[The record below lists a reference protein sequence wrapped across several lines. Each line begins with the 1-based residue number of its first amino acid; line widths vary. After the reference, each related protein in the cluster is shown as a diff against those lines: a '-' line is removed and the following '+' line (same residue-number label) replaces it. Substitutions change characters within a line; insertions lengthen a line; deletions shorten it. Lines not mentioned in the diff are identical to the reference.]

1 VKGKDEIVIEASL
14 PLQSVE
20 TKKIT
25 RKRLLTVV
33 TMSRWSLPLILAFQ
47 ALISW
52 ALLHNTAFQD
62 EALYLYA
69 GRQLFRYWMGGPVPL
84 DHYAFY
90 FSGYPG
96 VYPVIGGVLDMIGGL
111 ELARSFSLFCMMGVN
126 AIIYYCTQKFF
137 QRPSAIFASA
147 TYACLGTVLF
157 VGRLATFDALCL
169 FLIALAAAIAYQV
182 STSRHPWLAL
192 MIGPLLVL
200 SVLAKYAAMLF
211 ALPVLGI
218 LVFSTIVNQG
228 WWRMLLRLALAIVT
242 LVISLVVAYHFMDK
256 AAFHAI
262 AGSTT
267 NRVALIQKSPLELF
281 MHVLQM
287 GGIVYAAALLG
298 LVLVFFHYKRFLL
311 IALLLF
317 ASSWLVP
324 AYHIYK
330 QEAVSLDKHMAFAL
344 FFAMP
349 LAGCAL
355 AWLSGYMQRTVTNS
369 NGRHWLAGLAVVL
382 LVFTLG
388 MQQSQTIYAQWADTS
403 GLSYVL
409 HTQMRDG
416 SGRYLVEDI
425 EVARY
430 DAKDVTELWQWNG
443 VNYFYYVTAANQ
455 QLLGDPALTQ
465 AIKDRY
471 FALVELSFNYQPA
484 EARFIAQQM
493 AASKNYDL
501 IARVPFQN
509 SFGTGHFYIWRSAAV
524 AGQGNFT
531 GCNQA
536 HLIPA
541 NLC

>member
-1 VKGKDEIVIEASL
+1 VSEASL
-14 PLQSVE
+14 PLYSVQ

-25 RKRLLTVV
+25 RKRLV

-52 ALLHNTAFQD
+52 TLLHNTAFQD

-96 VYPVIGGVLDMIGGL
+96 VYPVLGGVLDMIGGL
-111 ELARSFSLFCMMGVN
+111 ELARSFSLFCMLGVN
-126 AIIYYCTQKFF
+126 AIIYYSTQKFF
-137 QRPSAIFASA
+137 QRPAAIFASA

-169 FLIALAAAIAYQV
+169 FLIALATAIAFQV
-182 STSRHPWLAL
+182 STGRRPWLAL

-218 LVFSTIVNQG
+218 LVFCSIVFLG

-242 LVISLVVAYHFMDK
+242 LVLSLVAAYHFIDK

-267 NRVALIQKSPLELF
+267 NRVSLIEKPPQELF

-287 GGIVYAAALLG
+287 GGIVYTTALVG
-298 LVLVFFHYKRFLL
+298 VVIGFFHYKRLRLL
-311 IALLLF
+311 ALLLF

-330 QEAVSLDKHMAFAL
+330 QEAVSLDKHLAFGL

-349 LAGCAL
+349 LAGCGI
-355 AWLSGYMQRTVTNS
+355 AWLSGYMKRTVTNAQAH
-369 NGRHWLAGLAVVL
+369 NWLAGLAVVL

-388 MQQSQTIYAQWADTS
+388 MQQAQTIYAQWANTS
-403 GLSYVL
+403 DLSYVL

-443 VNYFYYVTAANQ
+443 VLYFYYVNAAHQ
-455 QLLGDPALTQ
+455 PLLGDPALTQ

-471 FALVELSFNYQPA
+471 FALVELSFNYQPF

-493 AASKNYDL
+493 AMSRNYDL

-509 SFGTGHFYIWRSAAV
+509 SFGRGHFYIFRSAAQ
-524 AGQGNFT
+524 AGHGNFT

>member
-1 VKGKDEIVIEASL
+1 MLATPPIQKSAIKRIIRKQVQASAI
-14 PLQSVE
+14 PSC
-20 TKKIT
+20 
-25 RKRLLTVV
+25 
-33 TMSRWSLPLILAFQ
+33 LPLILILAMQ
-47 ALISW
+47 AIISV
-52 ALLHNTAFQD
+52 ATLHNTAFQD

-69 GRQLFRYWMGGPVPL
+69 GRQIFRYWMGGPVPL

-96 VYPVIGGVLDMIGGL
+96 AYPVIGGVLDMVGGL
-111 ELARSFSLFCMMGVN
+111 ELARSFSLLCMMGVN
-126 AIIYYCTQKFF
+126 AIIYYSTQKFF
-137 QRPSAIFASA
+137 QRLAAILASA
-147 TYACLGTVLF
+147 TYASLGTVLF

-169 FLIALAAAIAYQV
+169 FLIVLATACAYQAG
-182 STSRHPWLAL
+182 TSRHPWLAL
-192 MIGPLLVL
+192 MMGPLLVL

-211 ALPVLGI
+211 TLPVLGI
-218 LVFSTIVNQG
+218 LVFCSLAFLG
-228 WWRMLLRLALAIVT
+228 WWRMLLRLAMAIVT
-242 LVISLVVAYHFMDK
+242 LVISLVVAYHFIDK

-267 NRVALIQKSPLELF
+267 NRVALIQKSPQELF

-298 LVLVFFHYKRFLL
+298 LVLVFLHYQRFRL

-317 ASSWLVP
+317 ASSWLMP

-330 QEAVSLDKHMAFAL
+330 LEAVSLDKHLAFGL

-355 AWLSGYMQRTVTNS
+355 AWLSGYVQRTFS
-369 NGRHWLAGLAVVL
+369 HANGRYWVAGFSVVL
-382 LVFTLG
+382 VVFILG
-388 MQQSQTIYAQWADTS
+388 LQQSQTIYASWANTS
-403 GLSYVL
+403 DLSYVL

-416 SGRYLVEDI
+416 SGRFLVEDI

-430 DAKDVTELWQWNG
+430 DAQDITEPWQWNG
-443 VNYFYYVTAANQ
+443 VLYFYYVNAAHQ

-484 EARFIAQQM
+484 EALFIAQQM
-493 AASKNYDL
+493 AVSRNYDL
-501 IARVPFQN
+501 IARVLFQN

-524 AGQGNFT
+524 AGHGNFT
-531 GCNQA
+531 SLSQVKV
-536 HLIPA
+536 
-541 NLC
+541 